1 MHWAGIVGTPGDM
14 VNVRMQNDI
23 KLPKEQRRK
32 YVSISQNYFIRQKY
46 FLRPWNYFSYNH
58 AIDGLIRV
66 SREEGVKKLFN
77 GVDWATARAVLMTIG
92 QLCFYD
98 QIKALLLGT
107 PYFSDNL
114 ITHFT
119 SSLCA
124 VRRRKYLRWKYY
136 SYKFTGSHRDHHDPT
151 SWCSQ
156 DQSYECQAWRVQGS
170 TGPDQVHRQGRRSD
184 GILQGEI
191 FHVTMIKYFM
201 LCSRDIFLHSWDW
214 VHKQF

>member
-124 VRRRKYLRWKYY
+124 VRRRKYLRLKYC
-136 SYKFTGSHRDHHDPT
+136 SLKFQGAIATTMTQPLDVLKTRAMNAKPGEFKGALDLIKFTARG
-151 SWCSQ
+151 
-156 DQSYECQAWRVQGS
+156 G
-170 TGPDQVHRQGRRSD
+170 GPMAFYKV
-184 GILQGEI
+184 
-191 FHVTMIKYFM
+191 K
-201 LCSRDIFLHSWDW
+201 
-214 VHKQF
+214 